1 MLASRVCCFFMHITY
16 TGRFIKRQRIPLPG
30 CDQDTGPY
38 YKITD
43 IVVGETVTFYGKEMK
58 IIGVDN
64 FTRDFLHRMG
74 MDVPNNESVP
84 DDPYFVYR
92 TEVSCARFG
101 HRRSREGHRLE
112 RSPTTNK
119 INNSLAALKYK

>member
-1 MLASRVCCFFMHITY
+1 MCVCACFTCLLYFMHITY

-43 IVVGETVTFYGKEMK
+43 IVVGDTVTFYGKEMK

-64 FTRDFLHRMG
+64 FTRDFLHKMG
-74 MDVPNNESVP
+74 IDVADNESVP

-92 TEVSCARFG
+92 TEVSRARFDR
-101 HRRSREGHRLE
+101 RRSR
-112 RSPTTNK
+112 
-119 INNSLAALKYK
+119 